1 VFKSLL
7 NSIGQQTLNMSS
19 LFSNLRGEQR
29 EGAEAYYDSMKR
41 LTSNDKNV
49 INSLTE
55 IAYEN
60 RSQAKIIVHVI
71 EKRISMVSLVFLILR
86 LKFLRFSSI
95 VALPF

>member
-1 VFKSLL
+1 
-7 NSIGQQTLNMSS
+7 MSS

-60 RSQAKIIVHVI
+60 RSQAKIIVYVI
-71 EKRISMVSLVFLILR
+71 EKRISMVSLVFLILS